1 MKLVP
6 IVQVLALYRDQYIAA
21 KSAAARMLSS
31 GSASASDLGRF
42 FESHLAPWLVRE
54 TGKVKVA
61 SGDKESLPHKTL
73 PYSDY

>member
-1 MKLVP
+1 M
-6 IVQVLALYRDQYIAA
+6 LALYRDQYTAA

-31 GSASASDLGRF
+31 GATSAADLGRF

-61 SGDKESLPHKTL
+61 SGDKESSSTKSNHNRACCTGLH
-73 PYSDY
+73 